1 MSEIDAEKIAVELG
15 KRAAE
20 WADTNAALAALEDA
34 SKTVLAECMRKI
46 NEPMSVAAKE
56 AQARLDLDFRQHQE
70 ALSKARYAANHA
82 RAKYDTYKAWIE
94 LKRTEAVNEREA
106 MRLR

>member
-1 MSEIDAEKIAVELG
+1 MSEIDAEKIATELG

-20 WADTNAALAALEDA
+20 WADTNAALAALEDNG
-34 SKTVLAECMRKI
+34 KTILSECMRKI
-46 NEPMSVAAKE
+46 NEPTSMAAKE
-56 AQARLDLDFRQHQE
+56 AQARLDPEFREYQKK
-70 ALSKARYAANHA
+70 LSKARYAANHA

-94 LKRTEAVNEREA
+94 LKRTESVNEREA